1 MTYKQQLADK
11 QARVDELSAE
21 LEEILTEIPL
31 LKAVVTALE
40 AWDEEQEEQEPEPA
54 PEPALDPELI
64 RAQELLAKAQGLR
77 SRLSEMKAEAQ
88 ELNS

>member
-1 MTYKQQLADK
+1 MNYRQQLIDK

-21 LEEILTEIPL
+21 LEEILKEIPL
-31 LKAVVTALE
+31 LKAVVDALE
-40 AWDEEQEEQEPEPA
+40 ALAQEQQQPEPEPT
-54 PEPALDPELI
+54 PEPEVDPELI

-77 SRLSEMKAEAQ
+77 SRIAEMKAEAE